1 MKRAVPCLLILC
13 MLLGGCKIHRRE
25 TPYFETRFLLDTVC
39 TVRAGGENPKEAVL
53 AAFSVIE
60 EVQNAVNFY
69 DENSVVSAFNRAAAH
84 VPVPLD
90 AHAAA
95 IAETALT
102 VSAASD
108 GAFDITVAP
117 VSRLWPFHGEE
128 DPTVPSETEI
138 SEAEKK
144 VGYQKLIFSKENGTL
159 AKTEDGVMI
168 DLGGAAKG
176 YAADAAADAMRQ
188 SGAAWGLLDL
198 GGNVYAFG
206 KNPNRRD
213 GSWQVGIQVP
223 YAAAGTYEESVTVTD
238 CGAVVSSGTYQ
249 RGFTYDGVYYH
260 HVLDPKSGYPAKTET
275 EGVSI
280 AAKSALIADCLSTAC
295 LILGRESG
303 TALANRFGAESYF
316 SRE

>member
-13 MLLGGCKIHRRE
+13 MLLGGCRIYRRE

-39 TVRAGGENPKEAVL
+39 TVRAGGENAKEAVL

-60 EVQNAVNFY
+60 EIQNAVNFY
-69 DENSVVSAFNRAAAH
+69 DDNSVVAAFNRAAAH
-84 VPVPLD
+84 VPAPLD
-90 AHAAA
+90 AHTAA
-95 IAETALT
+95 IVETALAI
-102 VSAASD
+102 SAASD
-108 GAFDITVAP
+108 GAFDITIAP

-128 DPTVPSETEI
+128 NPTVPSDTEI
-138 SEAEKK
+138 LEAKKK
-144 VGYQKLIFSKENGTL
+144 VGYQKLIFSKEDGTL
-159 AKTEDGVMI
+159 TKTEDGVMI

-206 KNPNRRD
+206 RNPNRRD

-223 YAAAGTYEESVTVTD
+223 YAAVGTYEESVTVTD

-260 HVLDPKSGYPAKTET
+260 HVLDPKSGYPANTET

-280 AAKSALIADCLSTAC
+280 AAKSALVADCLSTAC
-295 LILGRESG
+295 LILGRKDG
-303 TALANRFGAESYF
+303 AALASRFGAESYF
-316 SRE
+316 SRK